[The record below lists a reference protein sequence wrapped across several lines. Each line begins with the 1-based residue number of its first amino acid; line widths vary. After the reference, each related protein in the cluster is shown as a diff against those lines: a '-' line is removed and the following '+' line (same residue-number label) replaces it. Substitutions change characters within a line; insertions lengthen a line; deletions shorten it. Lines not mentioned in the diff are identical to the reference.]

1 MNTSRLEQIE
11 AMLLNDPK
19 DPFLYYALAMENSKI
34 GKDSKTLEIYEQLII
49 DHPNYIGTYY
59 HFGKLLEK
67 LGNVEKAEKIYTLGI
82 EKAKAAKELH
92 ALSELQSALNLLLY
106 GDD

>member
-1 MNTSRLEQIE
+1 MNNSRLEQIE
-11 AMLLNDPK
+11 AMLLKDPK
-19 DPFLYYALAMENSKI
+19 DPFLNYALAIENSKI
-34 GKDSKTLEIYEQLII
+34 GREDKTLAIYETLLQ

-67 LGNVEKAEKIYTLGI
+67 IGDMEKAEKIYNLGI
-82 EKAKAAKELH
+82 EKARSMKEFH

>member
-1 MNTSRLEQIE
+1 MNKSRLEQIE
-11 AMLLNDPK
+11 AMLLKEPK
-19 DPFLYYALAMENSKI
+19 DPFLNYALAMENSKI
-34 GKDSKTLEIYEQLII
+34 GRDDKTLELYEQLII

-59 HFGKLLEK
+59 HLGKLLEK
-67 LGNVEKAEKIYTLGI
+67 FGNSEKAEKIYTLGI
-82 EKAKAAKELH
+82 EKAKANKEFH